1 MGWAGALEAPSHG
14 RFGMVPF
21 VYVRVELMAAR
32 RAMRRPKQPR
42 EGRPCCFRRVR
53 AAISACAPMGRQAC
67 KHMGKT
73 VQVLGRRRRR
83 RRYYQL
89 WVLLYMGDGGQCRK
103 RDDET

>member
-42 EGRPCCFRRVR
+42 ESNGFSVARALIGSVR
-53 AAISACAPMGRQAC
+53 AARSHSEMGC
-67 KHMGKT
+67 SKS
-73 VQVLGRRRRR
+73 
-83 RRYYQL
+83 
-89 WVLLYMGDGGQCRK
+89 
-103 RDDET
+103 

>member
-53 AAISACAPMGRQAC
+53 DQLDFSQSARSKKSGINNL
-67 KHMGKT
+67 H
-73 VQVLGRRRRR
+73 VVHVLIKNSESQRLAEIA
-83 RRYYQL
+83 QIAQITQIAEMAQITL
-89 WVLLYMGDGGQCRK
+89 V
-103 RDDET
+103 